1 LDRQVR
7 LAERLAGVGEGLGF
21 DALVEGVQVRSLAGG
36 DGEDDFRVVGVADN
50 PAADG
55 VHAVVGADLAGQS
68 VGQGGREQ
76 NRGPLVGGD
85 RDGDV
90 VGPVGRDEQDRDPQQ
105 RRQGDDQAEARGGVP
120 HPTMMADVSAYGIV
134 EQGTP

>member
-1 LDRQVR
+1 MDRQVR

-21 DALVEGVQVRSLAGG
+21 DALVKDVQVRGLAGG

-55 VHAVVGADLAGQS
+55 VHAVVGADFPGQG

-76 NRGPLVGGD
+76 DRGPLVGGD

-90 VGPVGRDEQDRDPQQ
+90 IGPVGRDEQDRDPQQ
-105 RRQGDDQAEARGGVP
+105 RRQGND
-120 HPTMMADVSAYGIV
+120 
-134 EQGTP
+134 